1 MKSQTAKSDR
11 EQRIDAAI
19 AHLEEK
25 TPFLH
30 LKRRALEES
39 YFILARRIG
48 GERLVAVLRRR
59 IGEGRL
65 DAVARQRRDT

>member
-19 AHLEEK
+19 A
-25 TPFLH
+25 H

-48 GERLVAVLRRR
+48 GERLVAVLRHR
-59 IGEGRL
+59 IGEGQL